1 MSSFSGGASA
11 SATTSSSAGQNSGS
25 NVNSSNGSSSS
36 RDDYVVYTFQ
46 ALSEEDYKLWFEA
59 LEGKERK
66 GGLNGPSTSSG
77 LGGGGSGGGGGGGK
91 KTSFK
96 FGGGGSSS
104 SSSADHHHHHHHHMN
119 LPLTASPDN
128 AETFE
133 LDEEGFY
140 FLRKCIQAIEDRGV
154 EQKGIYRVVG
164 VASKVR
170 SLMEA
175 FGEKRQLA
183 KRRGSSSAGG
193 ESGGGSNS
201 AMPQQPGGGGG
212 SSASPSASG
221 ESCEEELVAPLFE
234 LNLDSEENFEL
245 KTLTSALKNY
255 LRNLAE
261 PIMTFGLHEEFISAA
276 SECLVLLPLREW
288 LVLTF

>member
-1 MSSFSGGASA
+1 MSSLSGGASA

-276 SECLVLLPLREW
+276 SECLVLLPLRE
-288 LVLTF
+288 